1 MVHWG
6 IEDGLIRNG
15 EYAACGS
22 DSNPGPGLGYD
33 WLGQVPINC
42 PACLRLIREFG
53 GPPAYD
59 RAKVEA
65 CLAKQE
71 ERPPTQPPAPRR
83 RGLGISLSW
92 WRH

>member
-22 DSNPGPGLGYD
+22 DSNPGPGRGYD

-42 PACLRLIREFG
+42 PACLRLIRELDG
-53 GPPAYD
+53 
-59 RAKVEA
+59 RAKPD
-65 CLAKQE
+65 
-71 ERPPTQPPAPRR
+71 RSR
-83 RGLGISLSW
+83 
-92 WRH
+92 